1 MDLVPSVPPLDTMG
15 VSSTFF
21 CAEAFK
27 LSLAKGLLISTMGVS
42 GGTGAKDT
50 AKEADPLC
58 EMGLSGMGS
67 SITVSCSSSWFT
79 ELNRTFLGLGD
90 ASELE
95 RNRLLTC
102 RDSEDGV
109 AERRRFR
116 TGVSILG
123 ISMIL
128 YLEVIEMASL
138 ACLFLWSLISDV
150 KSRRR
155 VNKTLGES

>member
-1 MDLVPSVPPLDTMG
+1 MDLVPSVPPLDAMG

-50 AKEADPLC
+50 DKEADPLC

-116 TGVSILG
+116 TGVSILRV
-123 ISMIL
+123 SMIL

-138 ACLFLWSLISDV
+138 CLFFWSLISDV
-150 KSRRR
+150 KSRGR